1 MARLAVLRTWLGS
14 IDEKIAALALGLM
27 MLIPLIE
34 IGMRP
39 LLGSGIANAPVVVQH
54 LGLVLAMFGALA
66 AERHGHLTSF
76 GSNDGIKGQTP
87 AWRLAQHWRL
97 WCAACW
103 RMLVGKSSAQSGMRR
118 IP

>member
-54 LGLVLAMFGALA
+54 LGLVLAMFASRA
-66 AERHGHLTSF
+66 R
-76 GSNDGIKGQTP
+76 
-87 AWRLAQHWRL
+87 RLRGGWLSYWRL

-103 RMLVGKSSAQSGMRR
+103 RMLVGNSSAQSGMRR